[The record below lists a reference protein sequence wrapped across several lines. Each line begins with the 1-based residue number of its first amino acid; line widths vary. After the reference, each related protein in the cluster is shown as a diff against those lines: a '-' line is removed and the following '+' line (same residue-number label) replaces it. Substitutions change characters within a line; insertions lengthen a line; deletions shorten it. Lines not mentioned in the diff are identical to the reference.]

1 LRAVMRGK
9 GQITKY
15 WKMRYVYFSF
25 TLQ

>member
-15 WKMRYVYFSF
+15 WKIRYVPFSF